1 MNRAGQYITALGSV
15 ASYKAYRPNPLPPSP
30 IIEMDTEMVTLLSK
44 AHNYLGKLDMMSELI
59 PDMNMFLSAYV
70 RKEALLSSQIEGTQA
85 TLEDVLNPNVDIA
98 VNLEV
103 NDVINYVNALNF
115 AIEKM
120 KELPVCNRLL
130 CETHRVLMQG
140 VRGQEKNP
148 GEFRH
153 SQNWIGASNSNLKT
167 ARYIPPTVEDM
178 QTAMSDLEK
187 FINDYD
193 MDILLKTAL
202 IHYQFETI
210 HPFLDGNGR
219 IGRMLITLI
228 LLANGILHRPVLYL
242 SLYLKTNRIEY
253 YDRLSEVRTKGNYE
267 QWIKFFLHGIIET
280 CDDGI
285 KTIKSINSLI
295 KTDEKKLV
303 KKTEAISK
311 VFDYIKEHPIITIG
325 GAATALNLSF
335 NGVSNAVKKMVE
347 VNILKET
354 TTKARDRV
362 FEYISYID
370 ILKSGT

>member
-1 MNRAGQYITALGSV
+1 MNRAGQYITALGGV
-15 ASYKAYRPNPLPPSP
+15 ASYKAYRPNPLPPFP
-30 IIEMDTEMVTLLSK
+30 KIEMDTEMVTLLSK

-167 ARYIPPTVEDM
+167 ARYIPPIVEDM

-187 FINDYD
+187 FINEYD

-362 FEYISYID
+362 FEYTSYID

>member
-15 ASYKAYRPNPLPPSP
+15 ASYKAYRPNPLPPFP
-30 IIEMDTEMVTLLSK
+30 KIEMDTEMVTLLSK

>member
-1 MNRAGQYITALGSV
+1 MNRAGQYITALRGV
-15 ASYKAYRPNPLPPSP
+15 ASYKAYRPNPLPPFP
-30 IIEMDTEMVTLLSK
+30 KIEMDTEMVTLLSK

-98 VNLEV
+98 VNLEI
-103 NDVINYVNALNF
+103 NNVINYVNALNF

-167 ARYIPPTVEDM
+167 ARFIPPTVEDM

-280 CDDGI
+280 CEDGI
-285 KTIKSINSLI
+285 KTIESINSLI
-295 KTDEKKLV
+295 KMDEKKLV
-303 KKTEAISK
+303 KKTETISK

-347 VNILKET
+347 VNILKEM
-354 TTKARDRV
+354 TTKERDRV
-362 FEYISYID
+362 FEYTSYID

>member
-1 MNRAGQYITALGSV
+1 MNRAGQYITALGGV
-15 ASYKAYRPNPLPPSP
+15 VSYKAYKPNPLPPSP

-167 ARYIPPTVEDM
+167 ARFIPPTVEDM

-280 CDDGI
+280 CEDGI
-285 KTIKSINSLI
+285 KTIESINSLI
-295 KTDEKKLV
+295 KMDEKKLV
-303 KKTEAISK
+303 KKTETISK

-347 VNILKET
+347 VNILKEM

-362 FEYISYID
+362 FEYTSYID

>member
-1 MNRAGQYITALGSV
+1 
-15 ASYKAYRPNPLPPSP
+15 
-30 IIEMDTEMVTLLSK
+30 
-44 AHNYLGKLDMMSELI
+44 
-59 PDMNMFLSAYV
+59 
-70 RKEALLSSQIEGTQA
+70 
-85 TLEDVLNPNVDIA
+85 
-98 VNLEV
+98 
-103 NDVINYVNALNF
+103 
-115 AIEKM
+115 
-120 KELPVCNRLL
+120 
-130 CETHRVLMQG
+130 
-140 VRGQEKNP
+140 
-148 GEFRH
+148 
-153 SQNWIGASNSNLKT
+153 
-167 ARYIPPTVEDM
+167 
-178 QTAMSDLEK
+178 
-187 FINDYD
+187 
-193 MDILLKTAL
+193 MDILLKTSL

-280 CDDGI
+280 CEDGI
-285 KTIKSINSLI
+285 KTIESINSLI
-295 KTDEKKLV
+295 KMDEKKLV
-303 KKTEAISK
+303 KKTETISK

-347 VNILKET
+347 VNILKEM

-362 FEYISYID
+362 FEYTSYID

>member
-1 MNRAGQYITALGSV
+1 MNRAGQYITALGGV
-15 ASYKAYRPNPLPPSP
+15 ASYKAYRPNPLPPFP
-30 IIEMDTEMVTLLSK
+30 KIEMDTEMVTLLSK

-303 KKTEAISK
+303 KKAEAISK

-362 FEYISYID
+362 FEYTSYID

>member
-1 MNRAGQYITALGSV
+1 MNRAGQYITALGGV
-15 ASYKAYRPNPLPPSP
+15 VSYKTYRPNPLPPSP
-30 IIEMDTEMVTLLSK
+30 IIEMDTEMVALLSK

-98 VNLEV
+98 VNLEI

-167 ARYIPPTVEDM
+167 ARYIPPIVEDM

-228 LLANGILHRPVLYL
+228 LLANGILHRPMLYL

-362 FEYISYID
+362 FEYTSYID

>member
-1 MNRAGQYITALGSV
+1 MNRAGQYITALGGV
-15 ASYKAYRPNPLPPSP
+15 VSYKAYKPNPLPPFP
-30 IIEMDTEMVTLLSK
+30 KIEMDTEMVTLLSK

-103 NDVINYVNALNF
+103 TDVINYVNALNF

-120 KELPVCNRLL
+120 KELPICNRLL

-280 CDDGI
+280 CEDGI
-285 KTIKSINSLI
+285 KTIESINSLI
-295 KTDEKKLV
+295 KMDEKKLV
-303 KKTEAISK
+303 KKTETISK

-347 VNILKET
+347 VNILKEM

-362 FEYISYID
+362 FEYTSYID